1 MKQNDKKLNVLSDV
15 FENIN
20 AREEKNII
28 ENCETTV
35 TEILR
40 RF

>member
-1 MKQNDKKLNVLSDV
+1 MKQSDKKLNVLFDV

-20 AREEKNII
+20 ARKKRNII